1 MLRSSV
7 LMTMAKRCPVC
18 SLYNPE
24 SAQRC
29 DCGWD
34 FAEERVERSYANP
47 RDPEN
52 VAERGMTLAEVGA
65 RNMKRGAGAVLGG
78 VAGLTFLFYS
88 VNVENSGIGVFHG
101 LWMLAAVIAG
111 GVGLLIRGLRQRSK

>member
-1 MLRSSV
+1 
-7 LMTMAKRCPVC
+7 MTMAKRCLVC

-34 FAEERVERSYANP
+34 FAEKRVERSYANP